1 MCREKI
7 WNNIHQTSHSGFFW
21 GMELGR
27 VLLSIFYY
35 FCTSRNSSYMTIF
48 IIKKKLKGGFPSGL
62 VVKNLPRQE
71 TRVG

>member
-35 FCTSRNSSYMTIF
+35 FYTPSNSSFFFFNFLIFFYFLNFKIFNSYMRSQT
-48 IIKKKLKGGFPSGL
+48 
-62 VVKNLPRQE
+62 
-71 TRVG
+71 